1 MSSLDAVLK
10 QYEQGQVQNNS
21 PKSNISREDRLK
33 KYFAT
38 YLPQGEKEGEKVIRI
53 LPTSDGSSPFKE
65 VFFHEVQVDGKWVK
79 LMDPGKNGD
88 GSPTGERSPLNE
100 VEEALKLTGNQKD
113 KEIARQYRSKKF
125 YIVKVI
131 DRDAEEDG
139 VKFWRFKWNY
149 KGDGVMDKIIP
160 LFQKR
165 GDVTDP
171 KEGRDLTLM
180 LKSVPL
186 PSGKGNYTVVSM
198 VLAEDPAP
206 LSSDEAKSK
215 EWLSNTETYK
225 DVYSQ
230 KPVEYLEAIS
240 RGETPVWDTDL
251 KKYVYGDTET
261 SIEMGNTNSSTPS
274 NDTPVDPQAGQ
285 ESDSDLPF

>member
-10 QYEQGQVQNNS
+10 QYEQGQNKTTTTS
-21 PKSNISREDRLK
+21 ISREDRLK

-38 YLPQGEKEGEKVIRI
+38 YLPKGETDGEKTIRI
-53 LPTSDGSSPFKE
+53 LPTTDGSSPFKE
-65 VFFHEVQVDGKWVK
+65 VFFHEVQVDGNWVK

-100 VEEALKLTGNQKD
+100 TEEALKLTGNQKD

-131 DRDAEEDG
+131 DRDAEDEG

-160 LFQKR
+160 IFQKR
-165 GDVTDP
+165 GDVTDS

-186 PSGKGNYTVVSM
+186 PNGKGNYTVVSM
-198 VLAEDPAP
+198 VMAEDPSP
-206 LSSDEAKSK
+206 LSSDENQSK

-230 KPVEYLEAIS
+230 KPVEYLEAIA

-251 KKYVYGDTET
+251 KKYVYGDSQDT
-261 SIEMGNTNSSTPS
+261 IEMGDVN
-274 NDTPVDPQAGQ
+274 PVKTETEDPQAGQ
-285 ESDSDLPF
+285 ETDQDLPF